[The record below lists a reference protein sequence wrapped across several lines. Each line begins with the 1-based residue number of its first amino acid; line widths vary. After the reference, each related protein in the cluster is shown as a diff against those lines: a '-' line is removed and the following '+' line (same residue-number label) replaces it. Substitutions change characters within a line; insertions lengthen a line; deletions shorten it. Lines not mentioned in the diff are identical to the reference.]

1 MEITGRSIH
10 TGDAKNAMLSAV
22 LVGME
27 FNAML
32 PASERPEHTEG
43 YEGFYHLDSMEGRV
57 DHAVLKYIIRDHD
70 YDKFQARKEFMTDAA
85 KFINAKYKS
94 FVGRDIL
101 KITLRDQYYNMA
113 IPLKDHMHLIT
124 RAEEAMRKLGIE
136 PITRPIRGGTDGARL
151 TYMGIPCPN
160 LCNGGYNFHGRF
172 EYASVQEMEKSAELL
187 ILIAA
192 V

>member
-1 MEITGRSIH
+1 
-10 TGDAKNAMLSAV
+10 
-22 LVGME
+22 
-27 FNAML
+27 
-32 PASERPEHTEG
+32 
-43 YEGFYHLDSMEGRV
+43 
-57 DHAVLKYIIRDHD
+57 
-70 YDKFQARKEFMTDAA
+70 
-85 KFINAKYKS
+85 
-94 FVGRDIL
+94 
-101 KITLRDQYYNMA
+101 
-113 IPLKDHMHLIT
+113 MHLIT
-124 RAEEAMRKLGIE
+124 RAEEAMRQLGIE